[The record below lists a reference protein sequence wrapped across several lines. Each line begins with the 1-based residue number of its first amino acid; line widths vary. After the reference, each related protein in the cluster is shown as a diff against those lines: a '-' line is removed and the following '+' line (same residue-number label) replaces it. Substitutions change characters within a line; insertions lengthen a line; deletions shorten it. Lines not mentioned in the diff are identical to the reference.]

1 MDPLNSIRTMSQY
14 QMPFHTVENDEI
26 NSKREMLDKIAEFG
40 HVESKEK
47 RIAEKARAYED
58 IYKQDIKYS

>member
-1 MDPLNSIRTMSQY
+1 
-14 QMPFHTVENDEI
+14 MPFHAVENDEI
-26 NSKREMLDKIAEFG
+26 NSKREMLHKIAEFG

-58 IYKQDIKYS
+58 IYKQNIKYS